1 MKKILFSL
9 LLCFTALLFYS
20 KVSAQTLDF
29 SDFKMTPDIVKTATL
44 NNGLKASFCQV
55 DLGITGKE
63 LLASDVHD
71 ENFKLPGN
79 IKGSPCKGNPEDII
93 FAMVNVEFTKPV
105 QEQNSVGLF
114 FVLFRDHLFQQ
125 NGHPTVYGS
134 SYYPNTPQT
143 FSYNFLNGG
152 EEGNTPP
159 YGNPKWL
166 KYEKEGDFLEMDPSS
181 KEGFKTNPD
190 SGFILYFDSEG
201 NRKEFLFVFEGKIFK
216 LVKAEKKVYNT
227 VVLDYS
233 QKTPQDTG
241 SSANT
246 TTTPNNPAPTTPA
259 PTSTSTTPTTH
270 TTPPTKPLDVII
282 ISSDMT
288 YGGYP
293 NQSIRFNITM
303 PRAGGDISGNFSG
316 LCNGNING
324 RYDGGEGGPIYGR
337 AWGSCN
343 IPFLDH
349 QVDIS
354 YEGSIWPKDGKAN
367 IDWLSHSGVTGKNHG
382 SFTQNFIPQS
392 NVQSNTPDSL
402 DKISVNNPT
411 DHKMRLERSKDRIQ
425 LIEEYRPKGQVYDFP
440 VLSIESWDSSKKPLP
455 TNAEPVGIVIGGKQ
469 GKQYKYGYRGEI
481 YIENPPIV
489 IEYIKN
495 SGQAYFTEEEFQDLL
510 NNIKID

>member
-9 LLCFTALLFYS
+9 LLCFTTLLFYS

-44 NNGLKASFCQV
+44 NNGLKASFCPV
-55 DLGITGKE
+55 DLGITGRE

-71 ENFKLPGN
+71 ENFKLPDN
-79 IKGSPCKGNPEDII
+79 IKNSPCKGNLEDVI

-190 SGFILYFDSEG
+190 SGFMLYFDSEG

-233 QKTPQDTG
+233 QKTPQETVP
-241 SSANT
+241 SVNT
-246 TTTPNNPAPTTPA
+246 TNTTPTPNNSVPADNTSSSNNTA
-259 PTSTSTTPTTH
+259 PFTQVSDT
-270 TTPPTKPLDVII
+270 II
-282 ISSDMT
+282 ISSTMT

-293 NQSIRFNITM
+293 NQGIRFNITM
-303 PRAGGDISGNFSG
+303 PKAGGDISGNFSG
-316 LCNGNING
+316 LCNGSING
-324 RYDGGEGGPIYGR
+324 YYNGGEGSINARYEGGKSNFILGR

-343 IPFLDH
+343 IPFLDRA
-349 QVDIS
+349 VDIS
-354 YEGSIWPKDGKAN
+354 YTGTMFPKDGKAD
-367 IDWLSHSGVTGKNHG
+367 IDWQSHSGVTGENSG
-382 SFTQNFIPQS
+382 SFTQNFIPQ
-392 NVQSNTPDSL
+392 P
-402 DKISVNNPT
+402 
-411 DHKMRLERSKDRIQ
+411 
-425 LIEEYRPKGQVYDFP
+425 
-440 VLSIESWDSSKKPLP
+440 
-455 TNAEPVGIVIGGKQ
+455 
-469 GKQYKYGYRGEI
+469 
-481 YIENPPIV
+481 
-489 IEYIKN
+489 
-495 SGQAYFTEEEFQDLL
+495 
-510 NNIKID
+510 